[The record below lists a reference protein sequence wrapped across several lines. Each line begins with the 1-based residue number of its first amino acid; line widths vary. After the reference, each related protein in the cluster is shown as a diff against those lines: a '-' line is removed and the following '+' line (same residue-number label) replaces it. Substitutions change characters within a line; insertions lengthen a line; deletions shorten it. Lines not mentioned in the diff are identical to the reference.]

1 MRDTYIIF
9 FEFSAIH
16 YKYFCYYGNLDMIWN
31 VYSVRHKGSN
41 SVLVSLTGWKRLMHQ
56 DCSKE
61 KELTSEMKLNPLAL
75 LSPSSHLHLG
85 CSQRDMHLGLTCFV
99 PSDWVPVV
107 SCSCGCDET
116 ILKAMKLLCFQTS
129 IYSIAHI
136 ARCYTQAWL
145 VKK

>member
-16 YKYFCYYGNLDMIWN
+16 YKYFCYYGNLDMIWS
-31 VYSVRHKGSN
+31 VYSARHKGSN
-41 SVLVSLTGWKRLMHQ
+41 SVLVSLTGWKLLMHQ
-56 DCSKE
+56 DYSKE
-61 KELTSEMKLNPLAL
+61 KELTSEMKSNPLAL
-75 LSPSSHLHLG
+75 LSPSSHLHLV
-85 CSQRDMHLGLTCFV
+85 CSQRDMHLGLTCFM

-107 SCSCGCDET
+107 PCSCGSDET